1 MKINFIKPI
10 AFQYK
15 SPLKTEWL
23 KGNMPTVTK
32 GLYGG
37 TLTKDNVTLEHLV
50 PHSQGGRTTIKNLAL
65 AVDKNNF
72 KRGAQPIENFLTKEM
87 LDEYLEQ
94 FKNIKLPDFDG
105 KRYIKSLQKLL
116 EGILKNES

>member
-15 SPLKTEWL
+15 STLKTEWL
-23 KGNMPTVTK
+23 KVNMPSVTK

-37 TLTKDNVTLEHLV
+37 TLTKKNVTLEHLV

-87 LDEYLEQ
+87 LD
-94 FKNIKLPDFDG
+94 K
-105 KRYIKSLQKLL
+105 YIF
-116 EGILKNES
+116 G